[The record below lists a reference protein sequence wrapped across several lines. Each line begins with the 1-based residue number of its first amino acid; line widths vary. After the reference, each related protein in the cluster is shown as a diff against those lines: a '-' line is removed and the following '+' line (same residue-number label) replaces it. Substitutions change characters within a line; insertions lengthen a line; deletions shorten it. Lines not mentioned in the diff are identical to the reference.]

1 MKYIIV
7 MCGGCGKTNLFNKYP
22 NIFLDIDHFIWNF
35 NNKIYRKDLLEYC
48 ENGDIDNISKLY
60 KKIMNE
66 NHELRNDPRI
76 ILTHHPDNA
85 KELNRICLDIV
96 RPNKFLHLKN
106 INSRDDT
113 MKQFAI
119 NDYNNLKPYDPFE
132 FDDYNILEERLLSLS
147 YKALNLT

>member
-7 MCGGCGKTNLFNKYP
+7 MCGGSGKTTLFNKYTH
-22 NIFLDIDHFIWNF
+22 IFLDIDHFIWNF
-35 NNKIYRKDLLEYC
+35 NNKIYRGDLLKYC

-76 ILTHHPDNA
+76 ILTHHQDNA

-96 RPNKFLHLKN
+96 RPSKSLHLKN
-106 INSRDDT
+106 ISLRNDI
-113 MKQFAI
+113 MKEFAL
-119 NDYNNLKPYDPFE
+119 NDYNNLTPYDPFE
-132 FDDYNILEERLLSLS
+132 FDDYNILEQRLLALS
-147 YKALNLT
+147 NKALNLT